1 MPSFHDRN
9 KPVILVGFQEQDNLG
24 LGYIGS
30 TLLYEGYKVRIL
42 DYQQGTDAILDVIR
56 KYDPL
61 VVGFSVIFQY
71 HIFNFRDILSF
82 LRRNGV
88 KAHFSA
94 GGHYPSLR
102 YRDIFD
108 IVPDLDSVVLF
119 EGEYTFLELVRAI
132 YSGEEWKDIM
142 GIACKDKQAV
152 KENRLR
158 PLETVLD
165 NFPIPLRPPLKEYA
179 LGKKYAT
186 LLAGRGCYYNCAF
199 CSIRQFY
206 ERPEGPVKRL
216 RYPELVVEEMKYL
229 YDREDCRI
237 FMFQDDDFP
246 VSRGKDKD
254 WVPVFCDELRKA
266 GLKGKVL
273 WKINCRPDEI
283 HEEVFRMMKE
293 HGLFIVYL
301 GIENGTNEGLKIM
314 NKRTDRETIQAGV
327 DILKK
332 LNIYYDFG
340 FMLFHPWSTLQSIS
354 ENIDFLAGITGDGS
368 SPVTFCKLLPY
379 AETAIEKQLKTEGRL
394 TGMTGF
400 EDYTFLDQRVD
411 KYFNYASF
419 LFSGWIDSH
428 NGILNTARWARYTSL
443 VLNFFYPDMV
453 TDNRTETLIT
463 KTIAHSNHY
472 LLQVLDS
479 LVSGIDNIS
488 EDDLIKMKAQ
498 LQEKQSGFYDIL
510 EQGIIR
516 MNGLFQPE
524 KSLL

>member
-1 MPSFHDRN
+1 MPSLKNRN

-30 TLLYEGYKVRIL
+30 TLVYEGFKVRIL

-82 LRRNGV
+82 LRQNGV

-102 YRDIFD
+102 YKDIFET
-108 IVPDLDSVVLF
+108 VPDLDSVVLF

-132 YSGEEWKDIM
+132 YNGEGWKDIQ
-142 GIACKDKQAV
+142 GIACREKNKV

-229 YDREDCRI
+229 YDSENCRI

-246 VSRGKDKD
+246 VSRGKDAD
-254 WVPVFCDELRKA
+254 WIPAFCRELSKA

-301 GIENGTNEGLKIM
+301 GIENGTDEGLKIM
-314 NKRTDRETIQAGV
+314 NKRINRDTILAGV

-340 FMLFHPWSTLQSIS
+340 FMLFHPWSTLESIT
-354 ENIDFLAGITGDGS
+354 ENIAFLAVTTGDGS

-379 AETAIEKQLKTEGRL
+379 AETAIEKQLKSEGRL
-394 TGMTGF
+394 TGLTGF
-400 EDYTFLDQRVD
+400 EDYAFLDFRVD

-419 LFSGWIDSH
+419 LFSDWIDSH

-443 VLNFFYPDMV
+443 VMNFFYPEMLPGNPPDAV
-453 TDNRTETLIT
+453 IT
-463 KTIAHSNHY
+463 NTIAQSNFY
-472 LLQVLDS
+472 LLHLLDS
-479 LVSGIDNIS
+479 LGSNIESTS
-488 EDDLIKMKAQ
+488 EDDLIIMK
-498 LQEKQSGFYDIL
+498 EEIRDKQSGFYDIL
-510 EQGIIR
+510 EHEILR
-516 MNGLFQPE
+516 MNELFQPE
-524 KSLL
+524 NTMP